1 MQIDDLTNVEENQFT
16 DYNLAPE
23 GWHNAEVTGC
33 KEVTSRNN
41 VPGFEF
47 DFETESGHILKD
59 WVYVSPKSLPNVKAR
74 LVVLNFVIP
83 PGKFNVDP
91 AQLIGRK
98 LQVLLKHEVYV
109 RKDNGE
115 QAKRAQVKLWD
126 KYGTNAVAESNSFNA
141 AKSSAPVDDDIPF

>member
-1 MQIDDLTNVEENQFT
+1 MERLLVMQIDDLTNVEENQFT

-91 AQLIGRK
+91 AQFLSMKCMCVRIMESK
-98 LQVLLKHEVYV
+98 LSAHKSNYGISMVLM
-109 RKDNGE
+109 R
-115 QAKRAQVKLWD
+115 
-126 KYGTNAVAESNSFNA
+126 
-141 AKSSAPVDDDIPF
+141 